1 MNNSHGL
8 AVTGHYRGKQP
19 GLSSHV
25 VQAIA
30 RYTGDDFHVRPQDI
44 VSMPKFRPG
53 RVLTGLLLVALLAGC
68 GQKGPLYLPKPQ
80 PQPPSSEQPST
91 VKP

>member
-1 MNNSHGL
+1 MP
-8 AVTGHYRGKQP
+8 R
-19 GLSSHV
+19 
-25 VQAIA
+25 
-30 RYTGDDFHVRPQDI
+30 FH
-44 VSMPKFRPG
+44 PG

-80 PQPPSSEQPST
+80 PQLPSSEQPST